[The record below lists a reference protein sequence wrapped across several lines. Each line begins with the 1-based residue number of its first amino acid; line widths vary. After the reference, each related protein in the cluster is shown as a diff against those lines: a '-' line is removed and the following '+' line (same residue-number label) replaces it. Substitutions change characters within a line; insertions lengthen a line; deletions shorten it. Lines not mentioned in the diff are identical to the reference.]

1 MSSVYECQLDLRTK
15 LKIRLSSSGMQI
27 DEARLPSGAEVK
39 HFEID
44 FGQLTVQGAF
54 QGIPSL
60 ADDAMVFVFQ
70 FHHSPQTG
78 KQAAGEL
85 PFPCR
90 QGSIIVVALS

>member
-54 QGIPSL
+54 QGIPGF
-60 ADDAMVFVFQ
+60 ADDAMVLVFQ
-70 FHHSPQTG
+70 FHAVPNAG
-78 KQAAGEL
+78 KQAVGEL
-85 PFPCR
+85 AFP
-90 QGSIIVVALS
+90 GG